1 MNCIP
6 ISTVHSTFVLGCP
19 FVPTGRRLSPRAALS
34 VSTGFSLI
42 ELLLVLVIIGIV
54 SALALPNYRQH
65 LQRGQRAEA
74 AAALLEAQHFM
85 ARYYSAHGRYDGSAE
100 TPSKAP
106 DLPLR
111 LQGIPA
117 GSEPHYLLTLDAA
130 TVNSYELKAEP
141 VGTMASDKCGT
152 LTLNQAGLRGLA
164 GSDLNV
170 ADCWR

>member
-1 MNCIP
+1 
-6 ISTVHSTFVLGCP
+6 
-19 FVPTGRRLSPRAALS
+19 
-34 VSTGFSLI
+34 LI

-54 SALALPNYRQH
+54 SALALPSYRQH

-100 TPSKAP
+100 APGKAP

-117 GSEPHYLLTLDAA
+117 GSGSQYLLTLDAA
-130 TVNSYELKAEP
+130 TVNSYELRAEP
-141 VGTMASDKCGT
+141 VGTMGSDKCGT
-152 LTLNQAGLRGLA
+152 MTLNQAGLKGLA
-164 GSDLNV
+164 GSDLSV